1 MNINRKT
8 NMGLNVSKSTMR
20 LFSIL
25 IMFVMLFAMCIPS
38 YAATTA
44 TTATITTASEDTITI
59 KLTVGSTKLN
69 INGTIIKIEQPYIT
83 GKTLYIPL
91 QAVLEAIGA
100 DYIVK
105 ASNKVAVSYMENS
118 AEITI
123 GSKILLLNGAKATLS
138 VAPVMKN
145 KILKPE
151 VVKKIYSSYKKAGAD
166 VIQTNTFTGSRIH
179 LEKHSLGNKV
189 YEINYQG
196 ARLAKEVMGEDGY
209 VAASI
214 APSGVLFEPSGEMTF
229 EKAYE
234 LYKEQVKALVDGG
247 VDIINFETFTDIA
260 EMRAAL
266 LAAKEVTNLPIICSM
281 AFEYLVLS
289 LKRTAS

>member
-145 KILKPE
+145 KILMVPVEFMNRFINSGLTVTTKGKETVLKLIDNGALSDLSFLIGGITQP
-151 VVKKIYSSYKKAGAD
+151 KAGNSYFGWNMN
-166 VIQTNTFTGSRIH
+166 IPKGSRISS
-179 LEKHSLGNKV
+179 ESFNSK
-189 YEINYQG
+189 
-196 ARLAKEVMGEDGY
+196 Y
-209 VAASI
+209 VAIENNQRALAIEVSVESTDGKTLKEKVDQTVADYEDSDSEELI
-214 APSGVLFEPSGEMTF
+214 DSEMF
-229 EKAYE
+229 DKAVFNC
-234 LYKEQVKALVDGG
+234 LMQ
-247 VDIINFETFTDIA
+247 
-260 EMRAAL
+260 
-266 LAAKEVTNLPIICSM
+266 S
-281 AFEYLVLS
+281 S
-289 LKRTAS
+289 